1 VTCWLLEGWIP
12 AGSIIGV
19 IDLDDTEP
27 DELLALR
34 PCSDHEDEERG
45 ANEKRRRNDD
55 PDQGRLSVRSRRSM
69 GQQFPG
75 VAGMK
80 RTDLELRPEH
90 GNEAG
95 DASPKTTPRGG
106 RIALPVRIMDAPDAV
121 LLRDAWKVAGYPV
134 LARSHCSTLGH

>member
-27 DELLALR
+27 DE
-34 PCSDHEDEERG
+34 DVERG